1 MLSHSQTY
9 ICLCFKETERKN
21 KILLFWLVDSLE
33 SSRQLLTYENIRV
46 HPSLG
51 GKRSLCFFSHFF
63 SLSIYPSPSI
73 FFSSFTRDNWKFLH
87 LHFFLYTL
95 FYLFYVLCR
104 TTAYFP
110 AQYTDWTCMQRGKNI
125 EKSHSEEKMKT
136 DKWTGQRN
144 KADEKKED
152 FTRGHHHGSQG
163 SCLKER

>member
-1 MLSHSQTY
+1 MFFLP
-9 ICLCFKETERKN
+9 
-21 KILLFWLVDSLE
+21 LLFSL
-33 SSRQLLTYENIRV
+33 
-46 HPSLG
+46 H
-51 GKRSLCFFSHFF
+51 
-63 SLSIYPSPSI
+63 LSISLYI
-73 FFSSFTRDNWKFLH
+73 FSSFTRDNWKFLH

-144 KADEKKED
+144 KADKKRRLYQRTSSWLTRELSKREIELLIY
-152 FTRGHHHGSQG
+152 FTSLCSVF
-163 SCLKER
+163 SCTCFSSIACS